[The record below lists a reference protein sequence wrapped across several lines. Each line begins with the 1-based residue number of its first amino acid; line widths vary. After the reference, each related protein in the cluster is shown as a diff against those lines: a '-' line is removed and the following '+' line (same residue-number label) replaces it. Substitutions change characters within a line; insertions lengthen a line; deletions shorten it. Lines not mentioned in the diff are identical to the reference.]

1 MSFDCCASAVLVS
14 TCSIAAERRAC
25 NHLAS
30 RTAAVSDGKFTLSFK
45 SDEKFDYNLL
55 TNANL
60 LIDSWGV
67 MTNEVGTGETIT
79 FEPQII
85 EGQPQLF
92 YKVETIQ
99 KK

>member
-1 MSFDCCASAVLVS
+1 MTWTPYGPKPEDGVDNVDISSAGIS
-14 TCSIAAERRAC
+14 A
-25 NHLAS
+25 
-30 RTAAVSDGKFTLSFK
+30 DGKFTLSFK

-55 TNANL
+55 TNADL
-60 LIDSWGV
+60 LGGSWGV
-67 MTNEVGTGETIT
+67 MGEKKIGNGNILT
-79 FEPQII
+79 FEPEII